1 MMQGSDSLRVTLWV
15 FLFCLYGATVMA
27 HGRLIIDDRGSG
39 TLEAALGPSWYM
51 VMDGV
56 MGGVSSGTLA
66 PASVEQRDCLRLQ
79 GDVRLENNGGFVK
92 ASLDIEDTTA
102 RDAAGYS
109 GIVIEVYGND
119 EAYSLH
125 LRTGDL
131 WLPWQS
137 YRATFEAPARWQ
149 TLQLPF
155 AEFSAYRTSKPLD
168 VTKLERIGVLAI
180 GRAFTADVCIGRIG
194 YY

>member
-1 MMQGSDSLRVTLWV
+1 
-15 FLFCLYGATVMA
+15 MA
-27 HGRLIIDDRGSG
+27 QERLIIDDRTSG
-39 TLEAALGPSWYM
+39 TLESALGPSWRL
-51 VMDGV
+51 VSDGV
-56 MGGVSSGTLA
+56 MGGVSSGALT

-92 ASLDIEDTTA
+92 ASLDIADTPA
-102 RDAAGYS
+102 RDAADYS
-109 GIVIEVYGND
+109 GIVVELYGNN
-119 EAYSLH
+119 EAYGLH
-125 LRTGDL
+125 LRSADL
-131 WLPWQS
+131 SSPWQS

-155 AEFSAYRTSKPLD
+155 TDFSAYRTSKALD
-168 VTKLERIGVLAI
+168 VSQLAGIGIIAI